1 MQRIACAAM
10 CIFCTLQSVAM
21 AADAQCVDNTRAF
34 AHEICEALKS
44 QGLPLELSML
54 AVAESCG
61 KPYAVSSKGAAGLWQ
76 LMPFIASHYGVED
89 RHDPADAS
97 RGAALY
103 LASLYR
109 RFHSIPWTVAAY
121 NAGGHNLK
129 RATGYRKGMSI
140 EEARAFPAAYAL
152 ARRVQYLIDEF
163 GTLCE

>member
-1 MQRIACAAM
+1 MQKVALALSLWIASASPGIAD
-10 CIFCTLQSVAM
+10 
-21 AADAQCVDNTRAF
+21 DAQCVENIRAY
-34 AHEICEALKS
+34 AHEICKALRE
-44 QGLPLELSML
+44 QGLPTELSML

-61 KPYAVSSKGAAGLWQ
+61 KPHAVSSKGAVGLWQ
-76 LMPFIASHYGVED
+76 LMPFIARHYGVED

-129 RATGYRKGMSI
+129 RATGYREGMSI

-163 GTLCE
+163 GSLCE

>member
-1 MQRIACAAM
+1 MQKVTLALAFWIAFPVPGIAD
-10 CIFCTLQSVAM
+10 
-21 AADAQCVDNTRAF
+21 DAQCVENTRAY
-34 AHEICEALKS
+34 AHDICEALKA
-44 QGLPLELSML
+44 QGLPTELSML

-61 KPYAVSSKGAAGLWQ
+61 KGAAGLWQ
-76 LMPFIASHYGVED
+76 LMPFIARHYGVED
-89 RHDPADAS
+89 RHDPEDAS
-97 RGAALY
+97 RGAAAY

-129 RATGYRKGMSI
+129 RETGYHKGMSI

-152 ARRVQYLIDEF
+152 ARHVQHLIDEF

>member
-1 MQRIACAAM
+1 MQKVALALAFWLAFPVPGIAD
-10 CIFCTLQSVAM
+10 
-21 AADAQCVDNTRAF
+21 DAQCVENTRAY
-34 AHEICEALKS
+34 AHEICEALKA

-61 KPYAVSSKGAAGLWQ
+61 KPHAVSSKGAAGLWQ
-76 LMPFIASHYGVED
+76 LMPFIARHYGVED
-89 RHDPADAS
+89 RHDPEDAS
-97 RGAALY
+97 RGAAAY

-109 RFHSIPWTVAAY
+109 RFQSIPWTVAAY

-152 ARRVQYLIDEF
+152 ARHVQHLIDEF
-163 GTLCE
+163 GSLCD

>member
-1 MQRIACAAM
+1 MQRIALA
-10 CIFCTLQSVAM
+10 VALFL
-21 AADAQCVDNTRAF
+21 AVPSPGRADDAQCVENARAH
-34 AHEICEALKS
+34 AHEICEALKA
-44 QGLPLELSML
+44 QGLPTELSML

-61 KPYAVSSKGAAGLWQ
+61 KPHAVSSKGAAGLWQ
-76 LMPFIASHYGVED
+76 LMPFIARHYGVED
-89 RHDPADAS
+89 RHAPSDAS
-97 RGAALY
+97 RGAAAY

-109 RFHSIPWTVAAY
+109 RFQSIPWTVAAY

-152 ARRVQYLIDEF
+152 ARHVQNLIDEF

>member
-1 MQRIACAAM
+1 MQKLVLALVFWIASASPVIAD
-10 CIFCTLQSVAM
+10 
-21 AADAQCVDNTRAF
+21 DAQCVENTRAY
-34 AHEICEALKS
+34 AHEICEALRA

-61 KPYAVSSKGAAGLWQ
+61 KPHAVSRKGAAGLWQ
-76 LMPFIASHYGVED
+76 LMPFIARHYGVED
-89 RHDPADAS
+89 RHDPEDAS
-97 RGAALY
+97 RGAAAY

-152 ARRVQYLIDEF
+152 ARHVQHLIDEF